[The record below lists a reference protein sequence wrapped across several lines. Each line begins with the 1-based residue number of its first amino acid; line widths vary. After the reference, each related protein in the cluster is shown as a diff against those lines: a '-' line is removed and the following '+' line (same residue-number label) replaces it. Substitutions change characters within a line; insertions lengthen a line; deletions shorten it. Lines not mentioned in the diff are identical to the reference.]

1 MSCGLVSVIIPIFN
15 NLNFTKKAY
24 ISLLSSIGTHNNFE
38 LIFIN
43 DASSD
48 GTENWLSGLINFTVK
63 IINNLYNIGY
73 AKSNNIGVRQA
84 SGDILVLINN
94 DLEFDS
100 SWLEPMLSILES
112 PALNVGIV
120 GNIQRRISDDSIDH
134 VGFELT
140 PQGKFVH
147 KRQLPNSSNVYSK
160 VSAVTGACLAIRKA
174 DFEAVGGF
182 DEGFLNGGEDVDLCF
197 KIAALGKSIYVSH
210 ESQIKHH
217 VALSRDL
224 KSPQN
229 EKNSRLLFQKWRP
242 EIKNEL
248 SKVWQPLLTS
258 DIACGQNLD
267 GNLTSE
273 FLASLGTAARVISEN
288 VLSREEHRW
297 ARELDGVD
305 LNIDINSHITVLGA
319 HYSNP
324 LLGYLV
330 HDEIQIIL
338 KNTTSIQNF
347 YVCGRKL
354 NESAADRLEITITVN
369 EIQRKIFTLGA
380 DRHINV
386 GIIDPIMLAG
396 MDNVITVSMQSKPE
410 NGVLVGAG
418 KTVLIT
424 HFVIDEKT
432 VNQF

>member
-1 MSCGLVSVIIPIFN
+1 LGDEFTKVIFN
-15 NLNFTKKAY
+15 
-24 ISLLSSIGTHNNFE
+24 S
-38 LIFIN
+38 
-43 DASSD
+43 
-48 GTENWLSGLINFTVK
+48 
-63 IINNLYNIGY
+63 NNLGY
-73 AKSNNIGVRQA
+73 AKSNNFAVSQA
-84 SGDILVLINN
+84 SGDILLLLNN
-94 DLEFDS
+94 DLEFDVE
-100 SWLEPMLSILES
+100 WLKPMLSILES
-112 PALNVGIV
+112 PILNAGIV

-140 PQGKFVH
+140 PQGKYVH
-147 KRQLPNSSNVYSK
+147 KRQLPDSSSAFSK

-182 DEGFLNGGEDVDLCF
+182 DEDFLNGGEDVDLCF

-229 EKNSRLLFQKWRP
+229 EKNSRFLFQKWRP

-258 DIACGQNLD
+258 DIAYSQNLD
-267 GNLTSE
+267 GHLTSK
-273 FLASLGTAARVISEN
+273 FLASPGTAGRVISEN
-288 VLSREEHRW
+288 VLAREEHRW

-305 LNIDINSHITVLGA
+305 LNVDINSYVTVFGA
-319 HYSNP
+319 RYSNS

-330 HDEIQIIL
+330 DDEIQIIL

-347 YVCGRKL
+347 YVCGRRL
-354 NESAADRLEITITVN
+354 SDATADCLEITITVN
-369 EIQRKIFTLGA
+369 DIQQKIFTLGA

-386 GIIDPIMLAG
+386 GVINPIMLGG
-396 MDNVITVSMQSKPE
+396 MDNVITVSIQSKPE

-418 KTVLIT
+418 KAVLIT

>member
-1 MSCGLVSVIIPIFN
+1 MFDSLCSSFSGDVQYIFVDDHSTDEVSVWLNTLYVKSIDIIFN
-15 NLNFTKKAY
+15 EVNL
-24 ISLLSSIGTHNNFE
+24 
-38 LIFIN
+38 
-43 DASSD
+43 
-48 GTENWLSGLINFTVK
+48 
-63 IINNLYNIGY
+63 GY
-73 AKSNNIGVRQA
+73 AKSINRGVEKA
-84 SGDILVLINN
+84 TGEILVLLNN
-94 DLEFDS
+94 DLIFS
-100 SWLEPMLSILES
+100 PNWLEPILSILES
-112 PALNVGIV
+112 PALNAGIV
-120 GNIQRRISDDSIDH
+120 GNVQCRIFDNSIDH
-134 VGFELT
+134 VGFEIT
-140 PQGKFVH
+140 PQGKFIH
-147 KRQLPNSSNVYSK
+147 KRHLTDSSSTYSK

-217 VALSRDL
+217 VALTRDL

-248 SKVWQPLLTS
+248 SKVWQPLLSS
-258 DIACGQNLD
+258 DIAYSQILD
-267 GNLTSE
+267 GNLTFD
-273 FLASLGTAARVISEN
+273 FLASPGAASRVISEN
-288 VLSREEHRW
+288 VLAREEHRW

-305 LNIDINSHITVLGA
+305 LNVDINSDLTVLGA
-319 HYSNP
+319 RYSDT

-330 HDEIQIIL
+330 GDEIQIRF
-338 KNTTSIQNF
+338 KNISSIQNF

-354 NESAADRLEITITVN
+354 NEATADRLEITITVN
-369 EIQRKIFTLGA
+369 DIQQNIFKLGA
-380 DRHINV
+380 DRRINV
-386 GIIDPIMLAG
+386 GVINPIMLAV
-396 MDNVITVSMQSKPE
+396 MDNVVTVSIQSKSE
-410 NGVLVGAG
+410 NGASVGAG

>member
-1 MSCGLVSVIIPIFN
+1 MISIIVPLFN
-15 NLNFTKKAY
+15 NIHASKLMY
-24 ISLLSSIGTHNNFE
+24 QSLSKTINLDVEI
-38 LIFIN
+38 IFID

-48 GTENWLSGLINFTVK
+48 GTIAWLKSLEDKRLKFLYNKFNLGFAAS
-63 IINNLYNIGY
+63 NNLAIN
-73 AKSNNIGVRQA
+73 SA
-84 SGDILVLINN
+84 SGIFLVLLNN

-100 SWLEPMLSILES
+100 RWLEPMLSILKS
-112 PALNVGIV
+112 PVLNAGIV

-147 KRQLPNSSNVYSK
+147 KRQLSDSSIEYSK
-160 VSAVTGACLAIRKA
+160 VSAVTGACLAIRRS
-174 DFEAVGGF
+174 DYEAVGGF
-182 DEGFLNGGEDVDLCF
+182 DEGFLNGGEDIDLCF
-197 KIAALGKSIYVSH
+197 KVAALGKSIYVSQ
-210 ESQIKHH
+210 ESSIKHH

-224 KSPQN
+224 NDPQN

-248 SKVWQPLLTS
+248 GRVWQPLLTS
-258 DIACGQNLD
+258 DIAYSQNLD
-267 GNLTSE
+267 GNLSPE
-273 FLASLGTAARVISEN
+273 FLSSPGAAARIISEN
-288 VLSREEHRW
+288 VLAREEHRW
-297 ARELDGVD
+297 SRELDGKD
-305 LNIDINSHITVLGA
+305 LNANIVNHIAVRGA
-319 HYSNP
+319 RYNNA

-330 HDEIQIIL
+330 DDEIEVTL
-338 KNTTSIQNF
+338 KNTSSIQNF

-354 NESAADRLEITITVN
+354 NEASADHLDITISVN
-369 EIQRKIFTLGA
+369 GIQHKTFTLGS

-386 GIIDPIMLAG
+386 GIINPILLAG
-396 MDNVITVSMQSKPE
+396 VDNIFTVSIRSKAE
-410 NGVLVGAG
+410 NGLLVGAG

>member
-1 MSCGLVSVIIPIFN
+1 MGDEFTKVIFN
-15 NLNFTKKAY
+15 
-24 ISLLSSIGTHNNFE
+24 S
-38 LIFIN
+38 
-43 DASSD
+43 
-48 GTENWLSGLINFTVK
+48 
-63 IINNLYNIGY
+63 NNLGY
-73 AKSNNIGVRQA
+73 AKSSNFAVSQA
-84 SGDILVLINN
+84 SGDILLLLNN
-94 DLEFDS
+94 DLEFDVE
-100 SWLEPMLSILES
+100 WLKPILSILES
-112 PALNVGIV
+112 PVLNAGIV

-140 PQGKFVH
+140 PQGKFIH
-147 KRQLPNSSNVYSK
+147 KRQLPGSSSAYSK

-229 EKNSRLLFQKWRP
+229 EKNSHFLFQKWRP
-242 EIKNEL
+242 KIKNEL
-248 SKVWQPLLTS
+248 SKVWQPLLSS
-258 DIACGQNLD
+258 DIAYSQHLD

-273 FLASLGTAARVISEN
+273 FLVSSGTAARVISEN
-288 VLSREEHRW
+288 VLAREEHRW
-297 ARELDGVD
+297 ARELDGID
-305 LNIDINSHITVLGA
+305 LNVDINSHITVIGA
-319 HYSNP
+319 RYSNA
-324 LLGYLV
+324 LGGYLV
-330 HDEIQIIL
+330 DDEIQIIL
-338 KNTTSIQNF
+338 ENTTSIQNF

-354 NESAADRLEITITVN
+354 SDAAADRLEITIAVN
-369 EIQRKIFTLGA
+369 DIQRKIFTLGA

-386 GIIDPIMLAG
+386 GIINPIMLGG
-396 MDNVITVSMQSKPE
+396 MDNVITVSIQSKSE
-410 NGVLVGAG
+410 SGVLAG
-418 KTVLIT
+418 DEKAVLIT

>member
-1 MSCGLVSVIIPIFN
+1 LGDEYTKVIFN
-15 NLNFTKKAY
+15 SINL
-24 ISLLSSIGTHNNFE
+24 
-38 LIFIN
+38 
-43 DASSD
+43 
-48 GTENWLSGLINFTVK
+48 
-63 IINNLYNIGY
+63 GY
-73 AKSNNIGVRQA
+73 AKSNNFAVSQA
-84 SGDILVLINN
+84 SGDILILLNN
-94 DLEFDS
+94 DLEFDVE
-100 SWLEPMLSILES
+100 WLKPMLSILES
-112 PALNVGIV
+112 PVLNAGIV

-140 PQGKFVH
+140 PRGKFVH
-147 KRQLPNSSNVYSK
+147 LRQPPGSSSAYSK
-160 VSAVTGACLAIRKA
+160 VSAVTGACLAIRRA

-197 KIAALGKSIYVSH
+197 KVAALGKSIYVSH
-210 ESQIKHH
+210 QSQIKHH
-217 VALSRDL
+217 VALSRNL

-229 EKNSRLLFQKWRP
+229 EKNSRFLFQKWRP

-248 SKVWQPLLTS
+248 SKVWQQLLSS
-258 DIACGQNLD
+258 DISYSQHLD
-267 GNLTSE
+267 GGLISE
-273 FLASLGTAARVISEN
+273 FLASPGSAARVISEN
-288 VLSREEHRW
+288 VLAREGHRW

-305 LNIDINSHITVLGA
+305 LNVDINQHITVLGA
-319 HYSNP
+319 RYSNP

-330 HDEIQIIL
+330 DDEIQIIL

-354 NESAADRLEITITVN
+354 NDVAADCLEITITVN
-369 EIQRKIFTLGA
+369 DIQRKILTLGD

-386 GIIDPIMLAG
+386 GIINPIMLAG
-396 MDNVITVSMQSKPE
+396 MDNVITVSIQSKHE

-418 KTVLIT
+418 KAILIT

>member
-1 MSCGLVSVIIPIFN
+1 LFNVSIIIPLYGNCKQSRLMFDS
-15 NLNFTKKAY
+15 LNRQVKLDAV
-24 ISLLSSIGTHNNFE
+24 E

-43 DASSD
+43 DSSAD
-48 GTENWLSGLINFTVK
+48 ETAQWLSSLDRNCLK
-63 IINNLYNIGY
+63 ILTNVVNLGY
-73 AKSNNIGVRQA
+73 AKSNNLGVCQA
-84 SGDILVLINN
+84 SGDILILLNN

-100 SWLEPMLSILES
+100 EWLAPMLSILES
-112 PALNVGIV
+112 PILNAGVV
-120 GNIQRRISDDSIDH
+120 GNVQRRISDGSIDH

-147 KRQLPNSSNVYSK
+147 KRQFPNSSSAYSK
-160 VSAVTGACLAIRKA
+160 VPAVTGACLAIRKA

-258 DIACGQNLD
+258 DIAYSQNLD
-267 GNLTSE
+267 GNLTSK
-273 FLASLGTAARVISEN
+273 FLASPGTAARVISET
-288 VLSREEHRW
+288 VLAREEHRW
-297 ARELDGVD
+297 ARELDDVD
-305 LNIDINSHITVLGA
+305 LNVDINSHITVLGA
-319 HYSNP
+319 RYSNS

-330 HDEIQIIL
+330 EDEIQIIL
-338 KNTTSIQNF
+338 KKTSSIQNF

-354 NESAADRLEITITVN
+354 NESAADRLEITITLN
-369 EIQRKIFTLGA
+369 GIQQKIFTLGA

-386 GIIDPIMLAG
+386 GVINPIMLVG
-396 MDNVITVSMQSKPE
+396 MDNVITVSIQSKSE
-410 NGVLVGAG
+410 SGVLAG
-418 KTVLIT
+418 GGKAVLIT

>member
-1 MSCGLVSVIIPIFN
+1 LGDEFTKVIFN
-15 NLNFTKKAY
+15 
-24 ISLLSSIGTHNNFE
+24 S
-38 LIFIN
+38 
-43 DASSD
+43 
-48 GTENWLSGLINFTVK
+48 
-63 IINNLYNIGY
+63 NNLGY
-73 AKSNNIGVRQA
+73 AKSSNFAVSQA
-84 SGDILVLINN
+84 SGDILLLLNN
-94 DLEFDS
+94 DLEFDVE
-100 SWLEPMLSILES
+100 WLKPILSILES
-112 PALNVGIV
+112 PVLNAGIV

-140 PQGKFVH
+140 PQGKFIH
-147 KRQLPNSSNVYSK
+147 KRQLPGSSSAYSK

-229 EKNSRLLFQKWRP
+229 EKNSHFLFQKWRP
-242 EIKNEL
+242 KIKNEL
-248 SKVWQPLLTS
+248 SKVWQPLLSS
-258 DIACGQNLD
+258 DIAYSQHLD

-273 FLASLGTAARVISEN
+273 FLVSSGTAARVISEN
-288 VLSREEHRW
+288 VLAREEHRW
-297 ARELDGVD
+297 ARELDGID
-305 LNIDINSHITVLGA
+305 LNVDINSHITVIGA
-319 HYSNP
+319 RYSNA
-324 LLGYLV
+324 LGGYLV
-330 HDEIQIIL
+330 DDEIQIIL
-338 KNTTSIQNF
+338 ENTTSIQNF

-354 NESAADRLEITITVN
+354 SDAAADRLEITIAVN
-369 EIQRKIFTLGA
+369 DIQRKIFTLGA

-386 GIIDPIMLAG
+386 GIINPIMLGG
-396 MDNVITVSMQSKPE
+396 MDNVITVSIQSKSE
-410 NGVLVGAG
+410 SGVLAG
-418 KTVLIT
+418 DEKAVLIT